1 MASQRIKIGF
11 GAFKLSLL
19 NTFGYSK
26 CKGPMWITHFYRFVV
41 DFGLHF
47 GGYFGEKNV
56 KISVVFSMLFSS
68 SFWDH
73 FWVILG

>member
-11 GAFKLSLL
+11 GAFKLFLL

-26 CKGPMWITHFYRFVV
+26 CKGPMWITHFYRLFV

-47 GGYFGEKNV
+47 GAYFGEV
-56 KISVVFSMLFSS
+56 KISVAFSMLFFS

-73 FWVILG
+73 FLVILG